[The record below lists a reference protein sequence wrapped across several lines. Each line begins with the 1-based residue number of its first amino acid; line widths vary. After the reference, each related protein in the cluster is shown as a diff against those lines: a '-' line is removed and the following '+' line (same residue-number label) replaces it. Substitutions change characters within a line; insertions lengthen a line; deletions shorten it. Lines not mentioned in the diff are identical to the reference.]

1 MSGAIAVFGASGHT
15 GRFVV
20 AELLRRGLKPLL
32 VGRDEAKLIAA
43 GFHGGGIE
51 NRVATF
57 DDPASLERALAGAAA
72 VINCA
77 GPFLDTA
84 EPLVTAALRARVYYL
99 DVTAEQASALST
111 FERFDAPARERG
123 IVVLPAMGFY
133 GGLGDLLATAALGDW
148 TSAEEICLATAL
160 SSWRPTEGTRR
171 TGERNTAPRLALIDG
186 QLRPLGTG
194 RTRSWSFPEPFG
206 EQDVVE
212 LPLSETIAI
221 ARHLRVVD
229 LHTYINVAPLR
240 DLDDPATP
248 PPTAADERGRSEQTF
263 LVDATVR
270 SGTAT
275 RRARVR
281 GRDIYAVTA
290 PLVVE
295 AAQRIL
301 DGVGAGGGVFAAGEL
316 FDAPNFLRAL
326 GPEHLIFV
334 DDAGYGPLQV

>member
-1 MSGAIAVFGASGHT
+1 VSGTVAVFGASGHT

-20 AELLRRGLKPLL
+20 AELLRRGMTPLP
-32 VGRDEAKLIAA
+32 VGRDEVKLIAA
-43 GFHGGGIE
+43 GFRGRGVE
-51 NRVATF
+51 NRIATF
-57 DDPASLERALAGAAA
+57 DDPASLDRALAGAVA

-84 EPLVTAALRARVYYL
+84 EPLVTAALRARVHYL
-99 DVTAEQASALST
+99 DVTAEQASALAT
-111 FERFDAPARERG
+111 FERFAAPARERG
-123 IVVLPAMGFY
+123 VVVVPAMGFY

-160 SSWRPTEGTRR
+160 SSWQPTLGTRR
-171 TGERNTAPRLALIDG
+171 TGQRNTAPRLALIDG

-194 RTRSWSFPEPFG
+194 QTRSWSFPEPFG
-206 EQDVVE
+206 EQEVVE

-221 ARHLRVVD
+221 AHHLRVVD
-229 LHTYINVAPLR
+229 LHTYINLTPLR

-248 PPTAADERGRSEQTF
+248 PPSAADESGRSEQTF

-270 SGTAT
+270 VGTAT
-275 RRARVR
+275 RRASAR

-295 AAQRIL
+295 ATHRIL
-301 DGVGAGGGVFAAGEL
+301 DGAGADGGAFAAGEL
-316 FDAPNFLRAL
+316 FDAPNFLQAL
-326 GPEHLIFV
+326 CPEHLIFES
-334 DDAGYGPLQV
+334 DS